1 MKRGDLVKM
10 KKMRQSRLQSGGA
23 FRLYWSRVGVII
35 EVFAVGAAAGARGAS
50 CFVYWSDNVKSAHW
64 ETDLEMK

>member
-35 EVFAVGAAAGARGAS
+35 KIGRATQNVDH
-50 CFVYWSDNVKSAHW
+50 CLVYWSDNVKSTHW
-64 ETDLEMK
+64 ATDLEMK